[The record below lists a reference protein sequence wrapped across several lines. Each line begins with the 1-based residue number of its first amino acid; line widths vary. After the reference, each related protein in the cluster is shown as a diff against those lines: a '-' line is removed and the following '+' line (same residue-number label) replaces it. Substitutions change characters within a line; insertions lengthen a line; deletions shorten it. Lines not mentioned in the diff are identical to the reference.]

1 MILRYPDNWPPRK
14 TIPQSGL
21 GFGSRLGL
29 VLGLGATVQMP
40 PSKIDP
46 WLGLG
51 VRLGSVLA
59 LGAIF
64 LGGNCPRTD
73 IKSHPLTIDI
83 NLFKQIN
90 INQMFDK
97 IQIILMMKTSI
108 LNNRIS
114 RFNNKE
120 KVSYLIYGSTSNPNN
135 LNQILMP
142 ISF

>member
-14 TIPQSGL
+14 TVPQSGL
-21 GFGSRLGL
+21 GFGSRLRL
-29 VLGLGATVQMP
+29 ALGLGATVQLP

-51 VRLGSVLA
+51 VRLGSVL
-59 LGAIF
+59 G

-73 IKSHPLTIDI
+73 IKSHPLTINI

-120 KVSYLIYGSTSNPNN
+120 KVSYLVYGSTSNSNT

-142 ISF
+142 ILF